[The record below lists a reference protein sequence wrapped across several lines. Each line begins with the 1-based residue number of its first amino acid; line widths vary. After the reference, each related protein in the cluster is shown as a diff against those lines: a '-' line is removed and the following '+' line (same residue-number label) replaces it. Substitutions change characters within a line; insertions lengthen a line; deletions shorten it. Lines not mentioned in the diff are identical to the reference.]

1 MLFRVHSVTTAILDG
16 TFSVLNVMGA
26 VMCLLS
32 VYASKLI
39 TTQVTIPTFK
49 KLLRY
54 CAVYIIGKVIKKSSP
69 YERDVNE
76 NN

>member
-1 MLFRVHSVTTAILDG
+1 
-16 TFSVLNVMGA
+16 MGA
-26 VMCLLS
+26 VICLLS
-32 VYASKLI
+32 VYTPKLI

-54 CAVYIIGKVIKKSSP
+54 CAVYIIGKVIKKSSS